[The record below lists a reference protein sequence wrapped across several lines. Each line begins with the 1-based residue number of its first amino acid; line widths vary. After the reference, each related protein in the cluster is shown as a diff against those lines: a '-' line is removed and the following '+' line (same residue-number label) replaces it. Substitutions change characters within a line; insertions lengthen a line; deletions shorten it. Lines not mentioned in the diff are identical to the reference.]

1 MKHLPATGSVRLT
14 QTISDPSASTEKNLQ
29 TTENKT
35 VPDSPAAGE
44 KSAKQERDLS
54 NETDNMYGRILAP
67 ATLRVRRYRQRHPR
81 IDYYPAP
88 DVLAIIKH
96 HQTVVNEP
104 CIAGIIDGLIRVGH
118 RYVSKNERKKS

>member
-1 MKHLPATGSVRLT
+1 MKHLPETGFVRLT
-14 QTISDPSASTEKNLQ
+14 QTISDPTNSTEKNLQ

-35 VPDSPAAGE
+35 VPDSPETGR
-44 KSAKQERDLS
+44 KSAKQEPDLS
-54 NETDNMYGRILAP
+54 NETVNRYGRILAP

-81 IDYYPAP
+81 IDYYPAT

-96 HQTVVNEP
+96 HRTVGKEP

-118 RYVSKNERKKS
+118 RCVSEDER